1 MYDKIS
7 KFLRIF
13 FMCHC
18 RADRS
23 FFYKGR
29 QFPVCA
35 RCTGEL
41 IGMIFAIPIA
51 FKVKDLS
58 WLYIILLS
66 LPLILDGFIQLLTKY
81 ESNNFKRVVTGF
93 LFGIAFIFILLKF
106 HYFAVEIALKIV
118 SIIQPDNPALE
129 KYENFLK

>member
-1 MYDKIS
+1 MYEKIS
-7 KFLRIF
+7 KFLKIL

-23 FFYKGR
+23 FFYKGK
-29 QFPVCA
+29 QFPICA

-41 IGMIFAIPIA
+41 IGMIIAIPIA
-51 FKVKDLS
+51 FKIKDLS
-58 WLYIILLS
+58 WIYIILLS

-93 LFGIAFIFILLKF
+93 LFGIALIFIFLKI
-106 HYFAVEIALKIV
+106 HYSALSIALKII
-118 SIIQPDNPALE
+118 SIIQPDNPALD
-129 KYENFLK
+129 KYSHFLN